1 MESYEHLIKRLEIR
15 DFDEEK
21 EIPEDLIRKV
31 VEAGRLAPSAMN
43 RQPWRFMI
51 IREKDRL
58 KKLAS
63 IKSSARF
70 VGKAGFAVAIYVKE
84 TRFSVIDA
92 TRAISTMQFAAW
104 ALDPPIGSCF
114 NFGWEEEKVAEIL
127 GAIDGFILFTII
139 PFGYPQNPKI
149 VGKKKRLPW
158 SEVIIDSF
166 D

>member
-1 MESYEHLIKRLEIR
+1 MELYEHLINRLEIR
-15 DFDEEK
+15 DYDEEK
-21 EIPEDLIRKV
+21 DIPEDLIRKV

-51 IREKDRL
+51 IREKARL
-58 KKLAS
+58 EKLAS
-63 IKSSARF
+63 LKSSARF

-92 TRAISTMQFAAW
+92 TRTISAMQFAAW

-127 GAIDGFILFTII
+127 GAVDGFHLFTII
-139 PFGYPQNPKI
+139 PFGYPKNPKI
-149 VGKKKRLPW
+149 AGKKKRQSW
-158 SEVIIDSF
+158 SEVVIDHV